1 MTKAADLK
9 KQYMKERR
17 RAQKAIARAKKEGYT
32 VDIILPD
39 IPKKITVGS
48 INRLKTKYSTKVI
61 NQKSTKIDNKGNIS
75 NKLQDINRKRWKKK
89 AAEAKPKQPEPT
101 EPAETAPDE
110 YQFLVDKIWELIDSI
125 PACDLKK
132 YSKNVSQILRGGFSQ
147 YVRDTENLP
156 PEQKKEAC
164 KQLRY
169 ILAQGILHYEYFDS
183 EQVGEASALA
193 SDIGQLGN
201 ELGSETISDLA
212 ATIADEDEYIDDDMA
227 AMIEWMAEF

>member
-17 RAQKAIARAKKEGYT
+17 RAQKAIARAKKEGYA
-32 VDIILPD
+32 VNIILPD

-61 NQKSTKIDNKGNIS
+61 NQKATKIDDAGNIS

-125 PACDLKK
+125 PDCDLKK
-132 YSKNVSQILRGGFSQ
+132 YSKNVSSWIIEKYKLYIIR
-147 YVRDTENLP
+147 
-156 PEQKKEAC
+156 KKSIF
-164 KQLRY
+164 L
-169 ILAQGILHYEYFDS
+169 
-183 EQVGEASALA
+183 
-193 SDIGQLGN
+193 
-201 ELGSETISDLA
+201 
-212 ATIADEDEYIDDDMA
+212 
-227 AMIEWMAEF
+227 